1 MSSQCILPDVGIPVA
16 IVSFSYRCLSDFG
29 VASTVKTYLLSRDDL
44 LMEDCCHG
52 NKEDMHLVATAS
64 ARLGWDSFVEG
75 RISTQW
81 LPMVA
86 PLLARTSP
94 YLLAKTWGRHLIARL
109 HNVIHK
115 TWIYCNSI
123 IHFRGK
129 DGLTIPKHQDI
140 LNRVEEYSMVNCEI
154 LLPSHRFLH
163 NTDFAALG
171 SGPIS
176 HCLLWLA
183 DMEEAIATSQLALT
197 GTLTPEAL
205 TYFSSDISMRL
216 TPASTLTSP

>member
-1 MSSQCILPDVGIPVA
+1 V
-16 IVSFSYRCLSDFG
+16 DFKTLG
-29 VASTVKTYLLSRDDL
+29 DSKVASTVETYLLLRGNL
-44 LMEDCCHG
+44 LMDNCCHR
-52 NKEDMHLVATAS
+52 NKEDIRLVATAS
-64 ARLGWDSFVEG
+64 DWLGWDSFVEG

-81 LPMVA
+81 LPMVT

-94 YLLAKTWGRHLIARL
+94 HLLARTCGRHLIARL

-115 TWIYCNSI
+115 QWIYRNSV

-140 LNRVEEYSMVNCEI
+140 LNQVEEYFMVNPEI
-154 LLPSHRFLH
+154 LLPRHRFLY

-171 SGPIS
+171 SGPTS

-183 DMEEAIATSQLALT
+183 DMEAAIATS
-197 GTLTPEAL
+197 
-205 TYFSSDISMRL
+205 
-216 TPASTLTSP
+216 